1 LLKSEGPIG
10 DTVTDALL
18 PLNAAVL
25 VGNGLSIAFNS
36 ELNLASITTEMI
48 SRMENASEDGDKV
61 VHAMNQIAR
70 RAVSEGEVTNEDFE
84 KLVGAFDSQVLTLDE
99 LSKLA
104 DLVASE
110 DTELRQ
116 SIQEVAA
123 FSQKVRDMGI
133 SYVLEVIMERSRGD
147 WTLHDEMHQL
157 VQSIIDDFNGNVYLG
172 NLNYDT
178 LLLSALKAVGAPMS
192 DMAHGNARF
201 LIRVKDENN
210 PEDEGVSYT
219 VTRLRR
225 KLDFP
230 VGPKHRVR
238 LIHLHGSLT
247 YWRSTESDLHFKAP
261 VEVLRNHAMWAG
273 LRHADPKWR
282 PAVVLANQ
290 RDKAHH
296 VGRYP
301 FKLAYEAFQEGLSV
315 SQHWLIIGYS
325 FRDACV
331 NDILRNEFIR
341 RKVKPHVLI
350 STYGDYP
357 TSEEVE
363 MAFGWGAEDED
374 SSHWLTINRE
384 GARGLQESLDWAVF
398 TSWT

>member
-1 LLKSEGPIG
+1 M
-10 DTVTDALL
+10 TDALL

-36 ELNLASITTEMI
+36 ELNLASITKEMI

-61 VHAMNQIAR
+61 VHAMNEIAR
-70 RAVSEGEVTNEDFE
+70 RAVSEGEVTDEDFE

-99 LSKLA
+99 LGKLA

-110 DTELRQ
+110 DTELQ
-116 SIQEVAA
+116 KSIQEVAA

-147 WTLHDEMHQL
+147 WTLHDEMHHL
-157 VQSIIDDFNGNVYLG
+157 VQAIIRQFNGTVYIG

-178 LLLSALKAVGAPMS
+178 LLLSALKAIDAPMS
-192 DMAHGNARF
+192 DMAHGFARF
-201 LIRVKDENN
+201 PITVKDEED

-219 VTRLRR
+219 VTRLRTA
-225 KLDFP
+225 LDFP
-230 VGPKHRVR
+230 TGPQYRVR
-238 LIHLHGSLT
+238 LLHLHGSLT
-247 YWRSTESDLHFKAP
+247 YWRSTVNSLHFKTP

-273 LRHADPKWR
+273 LREGDPKWR

-301 FKLAYEAFQEGLSV
+301 FKLAYEAFQEGLRD
-315 SQHWLIIGYS
+315 SQRWLIIGYS

-331 NDILRNEFIR
+331 NDILRNEFMR
-341 RKVKPHVLI
+341 RKVKPKVLV

-357 TSEEVE
+357 TAEEVE
-363 MAFGWGAEDED
+363 LAFGWGAEDED
-374 SSHWLTINRE
+374 SSSWLAINRE
-384 GARGLQESLDWAVF
+384 GAKGLQETWDWAVF
-398 TSWT
+398 SS